1 MKIIHYNNL
10 INKKMDG
17 KTTFTQ
23 FRVDNL
29 NQPLLYKLNKLKR
42 NLNKNFKYYD
52 IRKIDVDYDKHKN
65 FFKYMKELA
74 YLKYRKNHLVKIFKK
89 YYFNKFTQKDFNNL
103 KRNKSHNN
111 PYHIK
116 TYQRLIYRNLYNYQ
130 YKPYV
135 LPLNK
140 EDKINKLNLT
150 DTILK
155 KKKTKKKIFSNPYL
169 DRKRKYLT
177 KVNQRLLNKNL
188 KNEENKNKNIESF
201 KLIKSNS
208 VSLLYNNKFNLNKN
222 YLMDFKKLEILPNIK
237 NYKINYSSI
246 DNNKSYNDE
255 NRTIMKSLNVNK
267 SRILLLPKI
276 QNDCLSTINTS
287 KKLEK
292 DLKIF
297 KYGKKETPKKEEEN
311 IDENNLLNLSPRKIF
326 KLFFGRNKTKPKKVF
341 KIKKSKINNS
351 SSKNINKGKN
361 IISLNLKND
370 KNPSF
375 YNDNKDMKIGK
386 DNINDI
392 SIINGR
398 NNSNDLNEES
408 SNDKN
413 IFSFDPID

>member
-169 DRKRKYLT
+169 DRKIKYLT

-386 DNINDI
+386 DNINDM

>member
-169 DRKRKYLT
+169 DRKIKYLT

-267 SRILLLPKI
+267 SRISLLPKI

>member
-169 DRKRKYLT
+169 DRKIKYLT

>member
-1 MKIIHYNNL
+1 
-10 INKKMDG
+10 MDG

-130 YKPYV
+130 YKHYV

-169 DRKRKYLT
+169 DRKIKYLT

-375 YNDNKDMKIGK
+375 YNDNKDMKIGR
-386 DNINDI
+386 DDINDI